1 MRLNVVRL
9 ATAMLSFCALGP
21 ALAASTE
28 TQPIDVLRS
37 QVERAIT
44 FLKTPEADTDA
55 ARTEQREQLC
65 ALAEEMFDVRTFSRL
80 VLMSSWQDFEAAQQ
94 AQFVEVFSDFL
105 CRYYISRL
113 QLYYAGESVTFVA
126 QEMKSPT
133 RAIVSVV
140 LHWQSMDIPVEVRMV
155 KRDEQWRAFDLAV
168 SGISAVLV
176 YRAQFQP
183 ILLRE
188 SPQFLIE
195 TLQQRIAEQ
204 G

>member
-1 MRLNVVRL
+1 MDGKRL
-9 ATAMLSFCALGP
+9 GD
-21 ALAASTE
+21 
-28 TQPIDVLRS
+28 DVGDLHAR
-37 QVERAIT
+37 VERLERL
-44 FLKTPEADTDA
+44 LKDDA
-55 ARTEQREQLC
+55 QP
-65 ALAEEMFDVRTFSRL
+65 
-80 VLMSSWQDFEAAQQ
+80 AAQQ